1 MTAPTQPPRPKRP
14 RIAVLQ
20 FDADNPPGYLAVF
33 LAQRG
38 LAFDVL
44 RLDLDPGV
52 ALDGYDGYALMGGPM
67 MVGDDLPWMT
77 RVIERLRRNIAETRP
92 TLGHCLGGQLLAH
105 AAGAAVGPCA
115 HPEVGWIEVRP
126 VDHPTAR
133 RWLGPLAERETLPV
147 YHWHL
152 QAFELPEGAEWILT
166 RDEMPSQAFALGPH
180 LGLQC
185 HPEVDEPTLARWY
198 QLQPDPPGA
207 YRHGSLQTAEAAL
220 AQAPAKIAAMRALTE
235 RLYAQWLQSVS
246 ENHLD
251 LTKS

>member
-38 LAFDVL
+38 LAFDIL

-77 RVIERLRRNIAETRP
+77 PVIARLRRNLAETRP

-115 HPEVGWIEVRP
+115 HPEVGWIEVKP
-126 VDHPTAR
+126 VDHPTTR
-133 RWLGPLAERETLPV
+133 RWLGPLADCKTLTV

-152 QAFELPEGAEWILT
+152 QAFGLPDGAEWILT

-180 LGLQC
+180 LALQC
-185 HPEVDEPTLARWY
+185 HPEVDVPTLARWY

-207 YRHGSLQTAEAAL
+207 YRHGTLQRADEAM
-220 AQAPAKIAAMRALTE
+220 AQAAKNISAMRALTH
-235 RLYAQWLQSVS
+235 RLYAQWLQAVS
-246 ENHLD
+246 DTHLHRA
-251 LTKS
+251 KS